1 MEYWEEFDETE
12 GKSEHPLY
20 ALHEALINTIYGRNP
35 HNAVD
40 SEIIEELDSKTEAD
54 WDWLVGFESKKIIR
68 DTIRFD
74 SDQLS
79 GYDEERWRGDFFN
92 LTAGKIKENLN
103 NSPSFILSS
112 TYSELTED
120 QADRAYEELTDLL
133 VEYME
138 ENNNLG
144 ELLQVDTGLRS
155 LTFDLQEWST
165 RFDKHVKPNLA
176 VELSKSQYMGARLR
190 QQVEEY
196 LHKQEEL
203 KVFIKKQELPNAP
216 YLLIEKFSPLEV
228 YYHYEEYQ
236 NKDNAPMTIVEA
248 SLIEDDLLL
257 KDFGSKILRVLLST
271 VRTSNF
277 VLETA
282 WEYDRLVL
290 IAPFGC
296 MHNLDVE
303 TPNIG
308 KCQILYLNYPEM
320 THAKGTLIDFR
331 NFVSEKVDGRPR
343 YTPKFHH
350 LGKKLIKRLFDKHE
364 LNLNADTWNIEASSV
379 RLDRFLG
386 SDLEMF
392 ISPNLP
398 NIEFLEVLIYENTKF
413 NLTLNVIA
421 PKFRKG
427 KDNFQIRVTALLI
440 DIPYGNARLVNI
452 HEKGTEDNF
461 AYEFFGD
468 IKILLF
474 GLTYKSIAEY
484 FKKNRGS
491 KGFKFDKVQPY
502 DILRN
507 SPKFHTDQQL
517 FSFLNIFRYSKIK
530 HLRKNKTYRDF
541 LDIYRYGL
549 DLTLIPSWRV
559 TITSDPSQS
568 EKIINNGHLGF
579 DVTPKDAPI
588 IQKRDFNTNVK
599 IFCVNPQGTF
609 PNQILTAKW
618 SNTISGRSD
627 FSDLNKATTAFSR
640 NYNVFKCYDV
650 IYETCC
656 GMPTLYYADSFM
668 QRFGFPREDDRFY
681 KDSNLIAYSYL
692 YIYIPQIGGRFSEHL
707 QKGGISSTFPLG
719 SIMAS
724 FVGENQTDIS
734 PQQFLKRGKSLGM
747 ERIYPLRKVQK
758 YEYEV
763 RSNIPWLNID
773 VKKAGLDPYG
783 DGEQFNPFLNYT
795 PKSLDPACRYLYSF
809 IDFYT
814 RPLALLY
821 QVLHSKTSTQ
831 ESRKN
836 PFLDLKHKTFS
847 FTGNTTK
854 WQETYKGLIKASQ
867 DTTFWEG
874 SRANPS
880 AYPTFKEDDI
890 PQEIEYFIQNADVRE
905 YQDLHKVGHDISL
918 NYSELGE
925 RTSYLLRYEIYGDS
939 SDILPLA
946 FKEVA
951 VEHEQKSLLKNTL
964 EACRLGEGTH
974 STTVEDTQTG
984 NLYENTKFSRRL
996 LSCINA
1002 ISQFW
1007 SFNMPTLLTNTDDKF
1022 SKAFIFGEDKS
1033 IRHVVDLGFLFE
1045 NPVVGKGLKIIEKNK
1060 SINVGGDA
1068 RKPVTIANLGK
1079 NPISYEGIRRG
1090 LKTFDFRPKA
1100 SVLGIDSR
1108 SKPSPYPRL
1117 PLGAFL
1123 TTYTWLIIAKRAFLS
1138 NLGLDGFGAKIVEKG
1153 DFEIRHLTVN
1163 EDGDKHFIKA
1173 DDTEVRQRFERAT
1186 ASYGLCIGESQF
1198 DFVEEAQFGD
1208 LDVWMF
1214 FDSQT
1219 QNNFATIGIS
1229 STAIHDGEFEKF
1241 EIDDDNGE
1249 SNSPA
1254 GTLPQY
1260 ISEVTDVY
1268 HFTQEDFYKY
1278 IGIFRLSV
1286 ILDFFSEFYLTKVNS
1301 VGDIADA
1308 YEEYNESGVSPHNNR
1323 QSNVLELT
1331 NHMERSAEYN
1341 TQFVKL
1347 LFNEMIYDEGQ
1358 PHYFPNDG
1366 WLRYAFGICE
1376 TLMQAFRPY
1385 IPDVHDID
1393 EVISFH
1399 AFLLKYDP
1407 IFFGAIL
1414 PDSQTLEKMKHTY
1427 ALIYEVV
1434 AKELELKEADLSRFT
1449 YGFDVPHVFKTNPSV
1464 RNLDAVRDFLNQP
1477 AETFYWRFET
1487 MLSDKTET

>member
-1 MEYWEEFDETE
+1 MDYIEFDDYIRLKIEKYIIDELRMKFHSHNPVVDAYKELVSPQVYAKLRREYDIDVRSPLLDELFSTEGLVEALRLDLDTVYVHDGDVDEIIIDVLKDSLEHVMGGLYDFTEWPLIKDYAQGENMEYWEEFEETE

-35 HNAVD
+35 HHAVD
-40 SEIIEELDSKTEAD
+40 SEMIEELDSKTEAD
-54 WDWLVGFESKKIIR
+54 WDWLVGSESKKIIR

-74 SDQLS
+74 TDYLS
-79 GYDEERWRGDFFN
+79 GVDEERWWGDFFN
-92 LTAGKIKENLN
+92 LTASKIKENINYSRLD
-103 NSPSFILSS
+103 FIHHND
-112 TYSELTED
+112 LTEE
-120 QADRAYEELTDLL
+120 QADIAYEELTDLL
-133 VEYME
+133 VAYMRE
-138 ENNNLG
+138 GNDFG

-165 RFDKHVKPNLA
+165 RFDKHIKPNLA

-190 QQVEEY
+190 QQVEEC
-196 LHKQEEL
+196 LRKQEEL
-203 KVFIKKQELPNAP
+203 KVFIKKQELPNVP
-216 YLLIEKFSPLEV
+216 HLLIEKFWPLEV

-320 THAKGTLIDFR
+320 AHAKESLIDFR
-331 NFVSEKVDGRPR
+331 NFVNANVDGRLR
-343 YTPKFHH
+343 YTPEFHH
-350 LGKKLIKRLFDKHE
+350 LGKKLIKMLFDKHK
-364 LNLNADTWNIEASSV
+364 LNLNADAWNVEASSV

-398 NIEFLEVLIYENTKF
+398 NIEFLEVLIYEKTKF
-413 NLTLNVIA
+413 NLTLNVIVPNLLGQYKMSVA
-421 PKFRKG
+421 RTKVR
-427 KDNFQIRVTALLI
+427 ALLI

-452 HEKGTEDNF
+452 HEKVIEGDEF
-461 AYEFFGD
+461 AYEFFAA
-468 IKILLF
+468 IEVLLF

-484 FKKNRGS
+484 FKKNRGRE
-491 KGFKFDKVQPY
+491 GFKFDKVQPY

-507 SPKFHTDQQL
+507 SPKFHTDQQF
-517 FSFLNIFRYSKIK
+517 FSFLNKVRDGKIE

-549 DLTLIPSWRV
+549 DLNVIPPWRV

-579 DVTPKDAPI
+579 DVTHKDAPI

-599 IFCVNPQGTF
+599 IFCVSPQGTF
-609 PNQILTAKW
+609 PNQLISAKW

-656 GMPTLYYADSFM
+656 GIPTLYYADSFM

-758 YEYEV
+758 YEYEA

-905 YQDLHKVGHDISL
+905 YQDLR
-918 NYSELGE
+918 ELGRE
-925 RTSYLLRYEIYGDS
+925 MQPMKKRQMTKVDGLPRFVPSADFLLHDELYKENS
-939 SDILPLA
+939 TLLPLA

-951 VEHEQKSLLKNTL
+951 VEHEQKSLLKNSL

-1045 NPVVGKGLKIIEKNK
+1045 NLLWVKG
-1060 SINVGGDA
+1060 
-1068 RKPVTIANLGK
+1068 
-1079 NPISYEGIRRG
+1079 
-1090 LKTFDFRPKA
+1090 
-1100 SVLGIDSR
+1100 
-1108 SKPSPYPRL
+1108 
-1117 PLGAFL
+1117 
-1123 TTYTWLIIAKRAFLS
+1123 
-1138 NLGLDGFGAKIVEKG
+1138 
-1153 DFEIRHLTVN
+1153 
-1163 EDGDKHFIKA
+1163 
-1173 DDTEVRQRFERAT
+1173 
-1186 ASYGLCIGESQF
+1186 
-1198 DFVEEAQFGD
+1198 
-1208 LDVWMF
+1208 
-1214 FDSQT
+1214 
-1219 QNNFATIGIS
+1219 
-1229 STAIHDGEFEKF
+1229 
-1241 EIDDDNGE
+1241 
-1249 SNSPA
+1249 
-1254 GTLPQY
+1254 
-1260 ISEVTDVY
+1260 
-1268 HFTQEDFYKY
+1268 
-1278 IGIFRLSV
+1278 
-1286 ILDFFSEFYLTKVNS
+1286 
-1301 VGDIADA
+1301 
-1308 YEEYNESGVSPHNNR
+1308 
-1323 QSNVLELT
+1323 
-1331 NHMERSAEYN
+1331 
-1341 TQFVKL
+1341 
-1347 LFNEMIYDEGQ
+1347 
-1358 PHYFPNDG
+1358 
-1366 WLRYAFGICE
+1366 
-1376 TLMQAFRPY
+1376 
-1385 IPDVHDID
+1385 
-1393 EVISFH
+1393 
-1399 AFLLKYDP
+1399 
-1407 IFFGAIL
+1407 
-1414 PDSQTLEKMKHTY
+1414 
-1427 ALIYEVV
+1427 
-1434 AKELELKEADLSRFT
+1434 
-1449 YGFDVPHVFKTNPSV
+1449 
-1464 RNLDAVRDFLNQP
+1464 
-1477 AETFYWRFET
+1477 
-1487 MLSDKTET
+1487 